1 MFKGSRYG
9 GESRRGKGK
18 DEYEKTDFSNKS
30 LYLYIDLLI
39 REEHS
44 IFCFRPPNYY
54 WNVREKYYLLLCI
67 SPPSGTI
74 LPSPIIL
81 TPIHWDIMRS
91 AGPSKTNHHPRNAP
105 WHAQATT
112 LYVSTTHHLWTIEW
126 AQTSTSSGYLGIQ
139 RMIQLL
145 RKALWWPSLPT
156 DFRSYINTWPICS
169 QVHTP
174 YQLLARLLEP
184 FSMPQRPW
192 WHILVDFV
200 TDLTCSCV
208 FTTILIAANQ
218 FSKACKLVPLKSQFT
233 AMETLAPLSVCIS
246 YIH

>member
-1 MFKGSRYG
+1 M
-9 GESRRGKGK
+9 
-18 DEYEKTDFSNKS
+18 
-30 LYLYIDLLI
+30 YLYGSSSRSPTDLDQRRDNI
-39 REEHS
+39 
-44 IFCFRPPNYY
+44 
-54 WNVREKYYLLLCI
+54 LLRCHDPTLVE
-67 SPPSGTI
+67 PTLKPI

-81 TPIHWDIMRS
+81 TPIHWAIMRS
-91 AGPSKTNHHPRNAP
+91 AGPSKTNHQPRNAP

-112 LYVSTTHHLWTIEW
+112 LYVLTTHRLWTIEW

-156 DFRSYINTWPICS
+156 DFSSYINTCPICA

-184 FSMPQRPW
+184 FSMPQHPW

-200 TDLTCSCV
+200 TDLPCSRV
-208 FTTILIAANQ
+208 FTTILIAVNQ

-233 AMETLAPLSVCIS
+233 AMETLAPLSGACIS
-246 YIH
+246 LLRYLQRHHVRQEKTVHLLSLEGLL